1 MSEMLLTKHNFDE
14 LVLNSDKP
22 VIVDFW
28 APWCG
33 PCRMMGTVITQLAED
48 NFGRYYVGKVNV
60 DEEPELADRYGV
72 ISIPAIKVFKNGLII
87 AQSTGV
93 TSEEKIIRMI
103 G

>member
-33 PCRMMGTVITQLAED
+33 PCRMMGPIIERLAED
-48 NFGRYYVGKVNV
+48 NLGRYYVGKVNV
-60 DEEPELADRYGV
+60 DEEPDLADLYG
-72 ISIPAIKVFKNGLII
+72 IMSIPTIKVFKNGMII
-87 AQSTGV
+87 AQYTGV

-103 G
+103 S